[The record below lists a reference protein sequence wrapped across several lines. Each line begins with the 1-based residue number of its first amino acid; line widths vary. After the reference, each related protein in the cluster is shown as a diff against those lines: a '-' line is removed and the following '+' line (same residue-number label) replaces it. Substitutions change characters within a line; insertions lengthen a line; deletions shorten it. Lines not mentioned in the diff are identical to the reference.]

1 MVFNTAKAGV
11 RVLGAE
17 LLANTSGLRIA
28 VDANAVP
35 PARIEGI
42 KLKDNGAALATA
54 DGNCRGIGALAV
66 GDVKYRVHTG
76 LLTRMYE
83 ASEPVYLAYDE
94 AFALAR
100 NLVRAS
106 ADR

>member
-1 MVFNTAKAGV
+1 
-11 RVLGAE
+11 
-17 LLANTSGLRIA
+17 
-28 VDANAVP
+28 
-35 PARIEGI
+35 
-42 KLKDNGAALATA
+42 
-54 DGNCRGIGALAV
+54 
-66 GDVKYRVHTG
+66 VKYRVHTG